1 MAKKIKKWSLYGKQ
15 ENYDKRSKE
24 YKIYN
29 GVNRERQ
36 RLIGPI
42 TRGQAIQQSRFGL
55 ANKTV
60 AQFKEIRD
68 IALQY
73 KSIKVRAAATMFHHI
88 YNETLVGDFP
98 DFYIN
103 YAAVTIAPKHYI
115 SVFDLDVT
123 IKENGLCSI
132 IWEDDQFNE
141 EPFGTKEPSLIVFVL
156 NATKNIAVA
165 YKDVTYKNDRCLDL
179 LAPDYT
185 DQDKIHL
192 WILLN
197 HKAKRAVVQCGYASA
212 I

>member
-15 ENYDKRSKE
+15 GNYDKRSKE

-55 ANKTV
+55 VNKTV
-60 AQFKEIRD
+60 AQFKEIRA

-73 KSIKVRAAATMFHHI
+73 KSIKARAAATMFHHI

-98 DFYIN
+98 HFYIN
-103 YAAVTIAPKHYI
+103 YASVTIAPKHYI
-115 SVFDLDVT
+115 SVFDLNVT

-156 NATKNIAVA
+156 NATKNSSVV
-165 YKDVTYKNDRCLDL
+165 YVNVTHTNERYIEL
-179 LAPDYT
+179 LAPDHT

-192 WILLN
+192 WIFLN
-197 HKAKRAVVQCGYASA
+197 HKLKRAVFQCGYASA